1 MFSFDDSSSEH
12 ELYLKKKLC
21 SWNFLPLDLTEQD
34 LIHCVY
40 LIFEQVLALPE
51 LHHLVL
57 TKGKILIF
65 LIFLAMEPRFILG
78 VGSREGGPTSSHKG
92 RKGKNMAG
100 ELSLWHATLPYKG
113 NLKRRTS
120 VL

>member
-1 MFSFDDSSSEH
+1 MPGGSLYHAAINDVRGEIFKTLKFVFLPFSEH
-12 ELYLKKKLC
+12 ESYLKKKLC

-57 TKGKILIF
+57 T
-65 LIFLAMEPRFILG
+65 R
-78 VGSREGGPTSSHKG
+78 
-92 RKGKNMAG
+92 
-100 ELSLWHATLPYKG
+100 G
-113 NLKRRTS
+113 NY
-120 VL
+120 